1 MPGRFSAS
9 NLFDHFL
16 SGLAGFL
23 QIGGE
28 LELFVCQFCGG
39 GCPERIVIDAVVIIL
54 ERVTGGRSGGI

>member
-1 MPGRFSAS
+1 MCPAVF
-9 NLFDHFL
+9 
-16 SGLAGFL
+16 

-39 GCPERIVIDAVVIIL
+39 GCPERIVVDAVVIIL